1 MAPRLA
7 EWQELKGPESLTH
20 VWGDTRY
27 LLPDKDLRQALVRGP
42 TSCDTSS
49 QLV

>member
-7 EWQELKGPESLTH
+7 EWQELNGPESLTH
-20 VWGDTRY
+20 VWGDTWYR
-27 LLPDKDLRQALVRGP
+27 LPDKDLRQALVRGP

-49 QLV
+49 